1 MQIVSQAKFLKETDD
16 ERHTWRGLPSEASEI
31 VMSFRFVSETG
42 KVRFSNDAQKED
54 DGNSIDSDQS
64 DLRVRHFDPM
74 IYNGVKSREQQ
85 MLDQRTTYLLQL
97 LGHAS
102 GSDHK
107 PHMVGVRHLIPIGA
121 RARIRRHQMYSIVNG
136 GT

>member
-1 MQIVSQAKFLKETDD
+1 
-16 ERHTWRGLPSEASEI
+16 
-31 VMSFRFVSETG
+31 MSFRFVSEKG

-102 GSDHK
+102 DQTA
-107 PHMVGVRHLIPIGA
+107 P
-121 RARIRRHQMYSIVNG
+121 
-136 GT
+136 